1 MAFVYIVEDD
11 KNIREIE
18 VIALKNSG
26 YEVQEF
32 ETAGEFRK
40 AFEERQPDLL
50 LLDLMLP
57 DADGL
62 VPILQHF
69 SSLIY

>member
-32 ETAGEFRK
+32 ENS
-40 AFEERQPDLL
+40 ERHLKK
-50 LLDLMLP
+50 
-57 DADGL
+57 GSR
-62 VPILQHF
+62 ICC
-69 SSLIY
+69 SLI